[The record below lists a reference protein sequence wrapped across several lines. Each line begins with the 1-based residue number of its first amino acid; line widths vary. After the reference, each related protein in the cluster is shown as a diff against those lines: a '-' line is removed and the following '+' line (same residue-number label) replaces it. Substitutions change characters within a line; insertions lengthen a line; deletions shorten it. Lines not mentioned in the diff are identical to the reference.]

1 MRRLLCLYRIRE
13 DKKNM
18 EKKIDNKN
26 NLLKAYIPKLDEL
39 SNEELYKLMNY
50 VQKEISRRHKE
61 DLMED

>member
-1 MRRLLCLYRIRE
+1 
-13 DKKNM
+13 M

-61 DLMED
+61 NLMED